1 MAAEGGALRVGTRG
15 SPLALWQADWVERSL
30 RRLRPGAVVERVII
44 TTSGDRDHA
53 TALAAMGGRGVFVT
67 EIETALRS
75 GRIDVAVHS
84 CKDVPTTMADD
95 LMLAAYPV
103 RARTNDVFVSSRYP
117 TIDDCP
123 PDARIGTGS
132 PRRRVQLHWASPRI
146 LFVELRGNLDTRL
159 RKVREGEVDGAVLA
173 AAGIERLG
181 KELVEGLHVQQLG
194 FDVMIPAAGQGALA
208 LQTRVDD
215 PSTREVVGLL
225 DDPKVRS
232 CVEAERAFLGAVGGG
247 CHQPVGALARLSGR
261 GLTLEVAAASTEDGF
276 VVRSRG
282 RQLPGET
289 PQALGERVAQEVAAW
304 LVVER

>member
-1 MAAEGGALRVGTRG
+1 MAAEGGTLRVGTRG
-15 SPLALWQADWVERSL
+15 SALALWQADWVERNL
-30 RRLRPGAVVERVII
+30 RRVSPGAVVQRVVI

-67 EIETALRS
+67 EIEAALRE

-95 LMLAAYPV
+95 LVIAAYPV
-103 RARTNDVFVSSRYP
+103 RARTNDVFVSARYP
-117 TIDDCP
+117 TLDDCP

-132 PRRRVQLHWASPRI
+132 PRRRVQLHWASPRVV
-146 LFVELRGNLDTRL
+146 FVELRGNLDTRL

-181 KELVEGLHVQQLG
+181 KDLVEGLHVQRLD
-194 FDVMIPAAGQGALA
+194 FDVMVPAAGQGALA
-208 LQTRVDD
+208 LQTRADD
-215 PSTREVVGLL
+215 VSTRRAVDLL
-225 DDPKVRS
+225 DDPKVRA
-232 CVEAERAFLGAVGGG
+232 CVEAERSFLAAVGGG
-247 CHQPVGALARLSGR
+247 CHQPVGALARLGAR

-289 PQALGERVAQEVAAW
+289 PQALGERVAREVAEW